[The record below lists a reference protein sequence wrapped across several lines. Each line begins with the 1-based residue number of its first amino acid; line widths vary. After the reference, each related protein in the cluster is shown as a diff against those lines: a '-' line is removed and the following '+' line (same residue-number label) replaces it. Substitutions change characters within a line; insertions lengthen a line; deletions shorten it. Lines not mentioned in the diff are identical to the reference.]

1 MLILPLGCVAWG
13 VHGGGEA
20 LALTGQW
27 VLFWG
32 AGVRL
37 SIAGLRQIF
46 APHLT
51 LEGIFG
57 LKEPRAWP
65 LVQELGFW
73 NTSVGLLCMA
83 SLVQPGWRLPLALAS
98 GLFYALAGLKHV
110 TASNRSFEANTAMIS
125 DLAVATVLLGYA
137 LLSLQAGRA

>member
-1 MLILPLGCVAWG
+1 MRFDVI
-13 VHGGGEA
+13 
-20 LALTGQW
+20 T
-27 VLFWG
+27 LFPE
-32 AGVRL
+32 L
-37 SIAGLRQIF
+37 F

-83 SLVQPGWRLPLALAS
+83 SLGQRQQ
-98 GLFYALAGLKHV
+98 K
-110 TASNRSFEANTAMIS
+110 R
-125 DLAVATVLLGYA
+125 
-137 LLSLQAGRA
+137 R